1 MGRDQKSMSVY
12 VSRDQ
17 YSNINRIRE
26 WGRVDVSFSPRWKT
40 ILLRG
45 GKIRKKPMCAGRNR
59 KRTHSLNSSQ
69 RSLNRWNPI
78 RPISSSL
85 SGQRK
90 VWQACQTF
98 LCPLKDDDI
107 GLIGFQRFN
116 ERWDEFS
123 ECVLFR
129 FRPAHI
135 GFFRIFP
142 PLSKMVFHR
151 GEKLTS
157 TRPHSRIRLM
167 FEY

>member
-69 RSLNRWNPI
+69 RSLNRW
-78 RPISSSL
+78 
-85 SGQRK
+85 
-90 VWQACQTF
+90 
-98 LCPLKDDDI
+98 
-107 GLIGFQRFN
+107 
-116 ERWDEFS
+116 DEFS

-157 TRPHSRIRLM
+157 TRPHSRIR
-167 FEY
+167 